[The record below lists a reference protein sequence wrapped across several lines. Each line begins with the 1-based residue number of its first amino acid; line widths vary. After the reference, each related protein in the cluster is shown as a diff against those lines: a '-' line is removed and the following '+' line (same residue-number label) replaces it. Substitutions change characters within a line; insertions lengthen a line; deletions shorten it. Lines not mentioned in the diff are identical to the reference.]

1 MTAWAQKRFWET
13 ADVHAVGEGFEVRLD
28 GRKLRTPQKSEL
40 HVPTLSLATEI
51 AKEWQAQDDKID
63 PETMPVTRM
72 ANSAIDKVTPQ
83 FDAVASLVA
92 AYGES
97 DLLCYRAAFP
107 VELVAKQEESWDPYL
122 QWAESHFGASLRTGA
137 GVMHVPQPE
146 SSIGILN
153 AEVRALTPF
162 ELACF
167 HDLVSISGS
176 LVLGLAV
183 SQSFRPA
190 DDIWRA
196 SRVDEDWQESQWG
209 EDDEAVAYAKAK
221 RQGFSEAYN
230 FFKWLQKAP

>member
-13 ADVHAVGEGFEVRLD
+13 AEVHAVGEGFEVRLD

-51 AKEWQAQDDKID
+51 ANEWQAQEDKID
-63 PETMPVTRM
+63 PESMPVTRM
-72 ANSAIDKVTPQ
+72 ANSAIDKVAPQ
-83 FDAVASLVA
+83 FDAVAALVA

-107 VELVAKQEESWDPYL
+107 VELVAKQAECWDPYL
-122 QWAESHFGASLRTGA
+122 QWAESNFGASLETGV
-137 GVMHVPQPE
+137 GVMHVTQPKR
-146 SSIGILN
+146 SIDILN
-153 AEVRALTPF
+153 AEVHALTPF

-176 LVLGLAV
+176 LILGLAV
-183 SQSFRPA
+183 SQNFKSV
-190 DDIWRA
+190 DEIWRA

-209 EDDEAVAYAKAK
+209 EDDEAVAYAKSK